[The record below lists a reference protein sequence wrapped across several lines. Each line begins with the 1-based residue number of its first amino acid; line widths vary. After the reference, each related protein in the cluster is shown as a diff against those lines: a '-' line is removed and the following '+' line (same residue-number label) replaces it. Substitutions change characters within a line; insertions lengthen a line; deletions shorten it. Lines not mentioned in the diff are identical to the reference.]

1 MQKDLKRRS
10 NVSSSRK
17 RMISVAK
24 CCRCFFQKNSAKTL
38 TLLAVLHVAYLEEL
52 AKCDV
57 IQSIRTVKHNTLFSY
72 SFGQILSSFSLSC
85 SRWTL
90 GCASQMQLQSSKQ
103 SPAAKM
109 ISKNQLNIDKVVS
122 LNNLKTTV
130 NYLLNQC
137 VVSDNITQYTQLTDK
152 SVSKVLEAMCEHQ
165 FVLYAEM

>member
-1 MQKDLKRRS
+1 MKEEIKQAKGWYKIYGNVDFFHVSLRFPLLSIFKMQKDLKRRS

-24 CCRCFFQKNSAKTL
+24 CCRCFFQKNSAQRVTV
-38 TLLAVLHVAYLEEL
+38 LAVLHVAYLEEL

-90 GCASQMQLQSSKQ
+90 GCASQMQL
-103 SPAAKM
+103 
-109 ISKNQLNIDKVVS
+109 
-122 LNNLKTTV
+122 
-130 NYLLNQC
+130 
-137 VVSDNITQYTQLTDK
+137 
-152 SVSKVLEAMCEHQ
+152 
-165 FVLYAEM
+165 